1 MKIPYFTN
9 SNIQINLELL
19 CDYKLVFRV
28 GQFCRQYYWE
38 QYIGPFFCKNPN
50 IFIGIAIGC
59 NSYFSVL
66 LFVILLVLLVFK
78 IRNIGMYL
86 VNIWYCI
93 GIVHFHALIKKG
105 SN

>member
-1 MKIPYFTN
+1 MQGRAILST
-9 SNIQINLELL
+9 ILL
-19 CDYKLVFRV
+19 
-28 GQFCRQYYWE
+28 GTIYW
-38 QYIGPFFCKNPN
+38 PFFRKNPN

-59 NSYFSVL
+59 NLYFSVL

-93 GIVHFHALIKKG
+93 GIVHFYALIKKG